1 MYLSKYILNINVLI
15 YKLCNIFFIHCTHNH
30 HNLKT
35 TIANSLVERK
45 QHFSEL
51 GYVYSIAKIFSEVI
65 SFNPQKFLQAKVE
78 SELRKPS
85 PVAKQSFL
93 SWELILN
100 TIVTF
105 WKLSWEHT
113 VKGETLC

>member
-15 YKLCNIFFIHCTHNH
+15 YKLCNIFFIYGDYH

-85 PVAKQSFL
+85 PLAKQSFL
-93 SWELILN
+93 S
-100 TIVTF
+100 
-105 WKLSWEHT
+105 
-113 VKGETLC
+113 